1 MNEDLMQFIWKNK
14 LFDFKNL
21 KSQKGET
28 IEIIQHGHWN
38 KDAGPDF
45 LNAMIKIETTKWA
58 GNIELHLKTSDWFR
72 HKHQNNKAYD
82 NLILHVVW
90 EDDLKNEEESF
101 EKLELKNYVNAELL
115 SRYKR
120 LNENSH
126 EIACSNSI
134 NTVDRFLIDNWLERL
149 LINRLERKTQEIEQI
164 LASTNNNWD
173 ETFYIYLAK
182 YFGFRINN
190 LPFEMLAKSTPVNTL
205 RKNADSV
212 FKLNAILFG
221 QAGFLDSDL
230 DDSYFQQLK
239 KEYEFQKA
247 KYNLKPIKMELWK
260 FLRLRPYNFPTIRIA
275 QFAGIIYKTNLSFS
289 KLLACQNLSDFEAIV
304 NTEINEYW
312 NTHFTFKNVS
322 KFSKKSIGAES
333 QKVLF
338 INVFVPLL
346 FHYGKKQQLP
356 DLIDKI
362 LTILKSIP
370 SEKNHIVKQFNT
382 LGVKSNDAFDA
393 QAILE
398 LFNNYCTAKKCLI
411 CSIGNKILTQKEK

>member
-1 MNEDLMQFIWKNK
+1 MNEELMQFIWKNK
-14 LFDFKNL
+14 FFNFEDLT
-21 KSQKGET
+21 SQNGAS
-28 IEIIQHGHWN
+28 IEVIRAGYWN

-45 LNAMIKIETTKWA
+45 LNALVKIADTIWA
-58 GNIELHLKTSDWFR
+58 GNIELHLKTSDWFK

-90 EDDLKNEEESF
+90 EDDLRNENHSF
-101 EKLELKNYVNAELL
+101 EKLELKKYVKIDLIK
-115 SRYKR
+115 RYKE
-120 LNENSH
+120 LNENKH
-126 EIACSNSI
+126 EIACSKSI
-134 NTVDRFLIDNWLERL
+134 NRVDAFLIENWLERL
-149 LINRLERKTQEIEQI
+149 LIDRLERKTEEIEQI
-164 LASTNNNWD
+164 LVSNQNNWD

-190 LPFEMLAKSTPVNTL
+190 LPFEFLAKSTPLNIL
-205 RKNADSV
+205 RKNADSI

-221 QAGFLDSDL
+221 QAGFLDNEL

-239 KEYEFQKA
+239 KEYEFQKV

-289 KLLACQNLSDFEAIV
+289 KLLACQNLSDFQAIV

-322 KFSKKSIGAES
+322 KFSKKSIGTES

-346 FHYGKKQQLP
+346 FHYGKKQQMP

-370 SEKNHIVKQFNT
+370 SEKNQIVKQFNI
-382 LGVKSNDAFDA
+382 LGLQTKNAFDT

-398 LFNNYCTAKKCLI
+398 LFNNYCTPKKCLI
-411 CSIGNKILTQKEK
+411 CSIGNKILTHKEK